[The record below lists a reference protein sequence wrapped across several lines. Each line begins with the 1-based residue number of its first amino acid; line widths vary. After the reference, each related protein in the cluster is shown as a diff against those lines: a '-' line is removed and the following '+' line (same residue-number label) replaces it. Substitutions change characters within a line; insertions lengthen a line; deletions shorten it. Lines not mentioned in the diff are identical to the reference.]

1 MAMFYRK
8 DLFESATVKAQYA
21 TWIRNNLDL
30 VRTRVVDSGLDP
42 AKIPMEL
49 KVPTVLEEL
58 LATAMFFTKTFNPNS
73 PTEIGNCIMAMKT
86 HTIHWEYCWLFAQ
99 WRRSSQGLATL
110 GPVTPPYGDLFT
122 STARPAFDPAITDM
136 GVKILKLFKYLTDCQ
151 IAPMETE
158 WSQCMDNFGTG
169 KAAMWAG
176 SWASCFID
184 FMEKASEEYPA
195 IAGKV
200 GVAPSPGV
208 GADGTWQVGVSRYS
222 KHPKEAW
229 LFIQYMMTSD
239 SMKIAWTKSSSFP
252 ARRSVIQ
259 ELSSQY
265 PVFTIF
271 LTALENPSTRNYVPE
286 NPQLEDSIAKW
297 VTDYIAGTV
306 DAETA
311 IAQLTA
317 EWKQILGIS

>member
-1 MAMFYRK
+1 
-8 DLFESATVKAQYA
+8 
-21 TWIRNNLDL
+21 
-30 VRTRVVDSGLDP
+30 
-42 AKIPMEL
+42 
-49 KVPTVLEEL
+49 
-58 LATAMFFTKTFNPNS
+58 
-73 PTEIGNCIMAMKT
+73 
-86 HTIHWEYCWLFAQ
+86 
-99 WRRSSQGLATL
+99 
-110 GPVTPPYGDLFT
+110 
-122 STARPAFDPAITDM
+122 M